1 MTEMPYKRSGGC
13 DLCGRSA
20 PLSRVVLA
28 PGTRER
34 LARVAYVC
42 DAHGDPSGP
51 VLRAPASTLAPGSR
65 PLSPQSESLF

>member
-1 MTEMPYKRSGGC
+1 MSEMPYKRNGGC

-51 VLRAPASTLAPGSR
+51 VLRAPAATLAPGSR